1 MEYQKII
8 NLLDNTK
15 NEPSK
20 FKAKNWVD
28 INDESRETYNEDN
41 QTRFKTSSRQVDMN
55 IVMDI
60 YLLKELQQSETKQ
73 LKINQIIP

>member
-1 MEYQKII
+1 M
-8 NLLDNTK
+8 LDNTK
-15 NEPSK
+15 NQPSR

-28 INDESRETYNEDN
+28 IKDESRETCNEDN

>member
-1 MEYQKII
+1 M
-8 NLLDNTK
+8 LDNTK
-15 NEPSK
+15 IQPSR
-20 FKAKNWVD
+20 FKAKNGVD

>member
-1 MEYQKII
+1 M
-8 NLLDNTK
+8 LDNTK
-15 NEPSK
+15 NQPSR

-28 INDESRETYNEDN
+28 INDQSRETYNEDN

>member
-1 MEYQKII
+1 M
-8 NLLDNTK
+8 LDNTK
-15 NEPSK
+15 NQPSR
-20 FKAKNWVD
+20 FKTKNGVD

-60 YLLKELQQSETKQ
+60 YLLKELQ
-73 LKINQIIP
+73 

>member
-1 MEYQKII
+1 M
-8 NLLDNTK
+8 LDNTK
-15 NEPSK
+15 NQPSR
-20 FKAKNWVD
+20 FKTKNGFD

>member
-1 MEYQKII
+1 M
-8 NLLDNTK
+8 LDNTK
-15 NEPSK
+15 NQPSR
-20 FKAKNWVD
+20 FKTKNGVD